1 MDDIIQ
7 EALDK
12 GVKLHAAGQLDLAA
26 QLYEAALKLK
36 PNHREANHHMGRLK
50 VDQGK
55 QLEALQYLKAALQGN
70 EGAIEFW
77 LFYIRALI
85 AVNRT
90 RDAKETLKQAKE
102 KGFASDA
109 LVELDA
115 ELNGWTKPDETTQTE
130 PLASDKPQAEE
141 NKQEPP
147 QETVDE
153 LITQF
158 NYGDFFRVLKKT
170 KTLVQQYPTA
180 FIFWHI
186 QGTVNI
192 RLGELEYPL
201 AALSLSSSSKIPP
214 VHRPDVLHRLPLP
227 QGIWTE
233 LV

>member
-1 MDDIIQ
+1 M
-7 EALDK
+7 
-12 GVKLHAAGQLDLAA
+12 V
-26 QLYEAALKLK
+26 
-36 PNHREANHHMGRLK
+36 
-50 VDQGK
+50 
-55 QLEALQYLKAALQGN
+55 
-70 EGAIEFW
+70 
-77 LFYIRALI
+77 

-90 RDAKETLKQAKE
+90 RDAKETLKHAKE